1 MLPVAA
7 CAPSSYVLV
16 SHGLRCDQLKLNS
29 TFRRGHRLAF
39 AFAVVTMS
47 VLGGASAAYAT
58 EGPTL
63 AAKPARGLGDGQS
76 GQAPATGVNGD
87 TAGLLTQCAQGE
99 SVVA

>member
-47 VLGGASAAYAT
+47 VLGGASAADAT
-58 EGPTL
+58 GGPAL
-63 AAKPARGLGDGQS
+63 ADHPPTGVGGGQS
-76 GQAPATGVNGD
+76 VQAAATGGGGN
-87 TAGLLTQCAQGE
+87 TPGLLVPCAPVGNE
-99 SVVA
+99 VA